1 MTSKTLV
8 QVKHVSKEFKVK
20 KRFFSSTSKSQAT
33 VKAVRG
39 VSFDVFE
46 GETLGVIGESGCGKT
61 TLGRILVQL
70 ISASE
75 GEINYSGIPEGMF
88 RQKVQMIF
96 QDPYSALDPR
106 MSIYRSLEEPLRIA
120 NKLTPEERLYLVRS
134 MLEQVGMDP
143 EDMERYPRSF
153 SGGQLQRICIARTLL
168 TNPMLV
174 VCDEVVSAL
183 DVSIQSQILNL
194 LNELKLRNQLTYVFI
209 SHNMSV
215 IQHMSDRIAVMYFGS
230 VVELGTKQAVFERA
244 RHPYTQI
251 LMSAV
256 PQVSAKRAEIK
267 PPLVTGELPKSTD
280 EIQGC
285 AFQSRCPYATAICA
299 EQNPALLSQEEGH
312 FVACHH
318 PLD

>member
-20 KRFFSSTSKSQAT
+20 KRFFSGTSKSQAT

-120 NKLTPEERLYLVRS
+120 NKLTPEERLNLVRS